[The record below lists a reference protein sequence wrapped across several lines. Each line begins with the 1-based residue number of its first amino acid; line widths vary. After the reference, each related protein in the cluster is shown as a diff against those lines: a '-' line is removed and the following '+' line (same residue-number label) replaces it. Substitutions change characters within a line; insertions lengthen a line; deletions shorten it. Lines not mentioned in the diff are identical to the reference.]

1 MLLILCV
8 VSVRLLAAHCKRRVS
23 VCQKRTVGANNVV
36 KCRQFLLTR
45 SCWQPHWKRGIVRF
59 AVRLLVCFAV
69 HWSARLPHSQDA
81 TQPGCHTA
89 YEPTLPLLLCSASR
103 PILWTCQ
110 WLCGPAFPLFRRFSC
125 PPNTCGREKSLGT
138 FSISSFHHLR
148 RTLPEIE
155 ISLPSTNTIFLHS
168 QEMQPLRL
176 QIFNSFK

>member
-1 MLLILCV
+1 MRCLCAFARCALQKARKCLPKAYGGGKQH
-8 VSVRLLAAHCKRRVS
+8 SQMPPISIDEKLLAAALEKSHCAICSAASGVLR
-23 VCQKRTVGANNVV
+23 GA
-36 KCRQFLLTR
+36 L
-45 SCWQPHWKRGIVRF
+45 I
-59 AVRLLVCFAV
+59 
-69 HWSARLPHSQDA
+69 SQAA

-110 WLCGPAFPLFRRFSC
+110 WLCGPAFPLFPRFSC
-125 PPNTCGREKSLGT
+125 PPYTCGREKSLGT

-155 ISLPSTNTIFLHS
+155 ISLPSTKPIFLHS